1 MVIERALEK
10 LKQANAAD
18 AAKRERSSERRV
30 VEAQHVDRQPANYLE
45 RSVTEPLPERRGTR
59 APAAA
64 PTIAAPAAAPEPI
77 VRPQFPQLQ
86 SSRDLAAQHRILL
99 PGTPLAADG
108 RIGAAYRIIRTRLYN
123 LLQTNS
129 WTSLAVTSPEAGEGK
144 SVTSINLALSFARD
158 ASRSVFLIDLD
169 MRNPTVC
176 RYLGVQPP
184 QSVVDY
190 FLGKAEAK
198 DLFFSIGTENLVV
211 AGNLVSTELASE
223 LLAGDRLERLFAYI
237 KSISPNP
244 LIILDLP
251 PTLVTD
257 EALMLAPRVDATVLV
272 VADGETRRDSLIR
285 ARTLLG
291 EFSFAGVILNKS
303 SEAPGKSGYYY
314 GYGASDK

>member
-10 LKQANAAD
+10 LKQANAAE
-18 AAKRERSSERRV
+18 AAQRERAAERRV
-30 VEAQHVDRQPANYLE
+30 AEPLVEQRPPVSRQE
-45 RSVTEPLPERRGTR
+45 RAITEPLTERRATR
-59 APAAA
+59 APA
-64 PTIAAPAAAPEPI
+64 PPAPAVLTPP
-77 VRPQFPQLQ
+77 PQFAQLQ
-86 SSRDLAAQHRILL
+86 CSRDLAVQHRILL
-99 PGTPLAADG
+99 PGTQLAADG
-108 RIGAAYRIIRTRLYN
+108 RIGAAYRIIRTRLSN

-129 WTSLAVTSPEAGEGK
+129 WSSLAITSPEAGEGK

-158 ASRSVFLIDLD
+158 GSKNVFLIDLD

-184 QSVVDY
+184 CSVLDY
-190 FLGKAEAK
+190 FSGKTEPQ
-198 DLFFSIGTENLVV
+198 DVFFSIGADNLAI
-211 AGNLVSTELASE
+211 AGNLVSSDVASE

-272 VADGETRRDSLIR
+272 VADGETRRDSLVK

-303 SEAPGKSGYYY
+303 TEAPGKTGYYY
-314 GYGASDK
+314 GYGVPDK